1 MNRFSKISA
10 FSLFFASLLANI
22 SLAADLTPQQDRE
35 LALYLAVSGGW
46 NHLNSASI
54 SVPILGTVGEIF
66 FDDGW
71 TGSVAVGAHLTN
83 HVRAELE
90 LAAHRNGLNHEDFV
104 GVGRIDLGGGV
115 QVYDSLVKI
124 AYDFG
129 DGPLRP
135 FVGAGVGVAN
145 FGINLESPATGSD
158 NAWALAGALEAGL
171 NYSISPHAEL
181 FATGQLLMLGDVHID
196 PTSSGGG
203 TLSHPTLISTS
214 VGVRWNF

>member
-1 MNRFSKISA
+1 MNRLGTISA
-10 FSLFFASLLANI
+10 LSLFFGSLLADV
-22 SLAADLTPQQDRE
+22 SLADPTPQQNRD

-54 SVPILGTVGEIF
+54 DVPILGTTGEIF
-66 FDDGW
+66 FNDGW
-71 TGSVAVGAHLTN
+71 TGSVAVGAHVTN
-83 HVRAELE
+83 HLRVELE
-90 LAAHRNGLNHEDFV
+90 LAAHKNGLNHEDFSDGSRV
-104 GVGRIDLGGGV
+104 DLGGGV
-115 QVYDSLVKI
+115 QVFDGLAKI

-145 FGINLESPATGSD
+145 FGVNLESPVTGSD

-181 FATGQLLMLGDVHID
+181 FASGQLLMLGDVHID
-196 PTSSGGG
+196 PTSNGGG
-203 TLSHPTLISTS
+203 TLSHPTLLSTS